1 MIDKV
6 SIASVKNNNT
16 PKRDNNTQKNP
27 AFKGGLADLP
37 ILLVQ
42 QCEKQPM
49 VNVSVLDLSTAIVP
63 RTVIETKESNGY
75 AGFEAFRR
83 ESSGLVVNCLI
94 PGFIVAG
101 VAKLLQ
107 KPIMKGFGK
116 SDLSTT
122 WANENAINKIH
133 DFYAPHFA
141 DKSLNQRQ
149 KVYNTFRDELGS
161 LSGVDG
167 SETKHFA
174 DIFGIK
180 TGTDGK
186 FVGKIGNDKLD
197 RAVNE
202 LVDDVLAEK
211 HTSKKVKEAY
221 RSIVEETHIAE
232 NIKFKSDKGF
242 FSNNLESLCDD
253 TVKMLRGVIKEDIKD
268 ANSLSQYF
276 KKATKL
282 VNWKSIGGLGVIIP
296 LAISMQPINRW
307 ITHKTSGQK
316 GAPIYKDFGKDS
328 EHKEMTTKEKA
339 ELLAQ
344 KFISIGSMVGVCGLS
359 MFMDRPILKNIF
371 QFKGIF
377 PTMDQAR
384 IISTATFASRMG
396 ASEDRNELREATVRD
411 IATFSSFYFLGDYV
425 AKGIATF
432 LEKKNPGTHLI
443 NKLKDAK
450 EGANPMQKLW
460 NWAKHTSLKSSD
472 ELATI
477 KDKRLRT
484 ICQLGNIVFSLLSLG
499 VFIPL
504 YTRSKTNKKRA
515 EELAKLNADK
525 NSTAGSNAE
534 SGSKTSSSSG
544 STKTSSSTSTTTT
557 LGSDDFSKAIIKD
570 NTAFKSF
577 INS

>member
-27 AFKGGLADLP
+27 AFKGGLTDLP

-83 ESSGLVVNCLI
+83 ESSGLIVNCLI

-107 KPIMKGFGK
+107 TPIMKGFGK

-141 DKSLNQRQ
+141 DKSLDQRQ

-211 HTSKKVKEAY
+211 HKSKKVKEAY

-328 EHKEMTTKEKA
+328 EHKEMTAKEKA

-557 LGSDDFSKAIIKD
+557 FGSDDFSKAIIKD

>member
-16 PKRDNNTQKNP
+16 PKRDNNMQKNP

-49 VNVSVLDLSTAIVP
+49 INVSVLDLSTAIVP

-83 ESSGLVVNCLI
+83 ESSGLIVNCLI

-107 KPIMKGFGK
+107 TPIMKGFGK
-116 SDLSTT
+116 SDLSST

-141 DKSLNQRQ
+141 DESLDQRQ

-450 EGANPMQKLW
+450 EGANPIQKLW